1 MKRSSLAD
9 NQNADCGLRN
19 AERGTGALPHSP
31 FPIPHSRAGFTLV
44 ELMIA
49 TTVLVLVLTSLCS
62 MYFTVANE
70 WQRQDG
76 RGTALAATSTA
87 CTKLSDYITQAKG
100 VVVLNRFGAGDA
112 IAVNLP
118 ANTANGIY
126 VPTWSA
132 GKVQYQTGNWIVF
145 YLSNSSG
152 SYGVSGNILWAATMT
167 WAGFPGSV
175 APDSAWSLYYDQPK
189 GRIAPI
195 SSLQFTLTSD
205 SLPRVTIAATSQY
218 VTGTTQS
225 QVRLTRTVCLQNA
238 Y

>member
-1 MKRSSLAD
+1 M
-9 NQNADCGLRN
+9 RN
-19 AERGTGALPHSP
+19 SERPTA
-31 FPIPHSRAGFTLV
+31 RAGFTLV

-49 TTVLVLVLTSLCS
+49 VTVLSLILTSLCGI
-62 MYFTVANE
+62 YFAVANE

-76 RGTALAATSTA
+76 RGTALAATSNA
-87 CTKLSDYITQAKG
+87 CTKLSDYICQAKG
-100 VVVLNRFGAGDA
+100 VVVLNRFTTGDA

-126 VPTWSA
+126 VPTWSS
-132 GKVQYQTGNWIVF
+132 GKMQYQTGNWIVF

-175 APDSAWSLYYDQPK
+175 TPDSAWSLYYDQPK

-205 SLPRVTIAATSQY
+205 SLPRVTIVATSQY
-218 VTGTTQS
+218 ATKTTQS